1 MQNEH
6 DVFISYS
13 HKDKKVAD
21 AICTNLELNGIKCWY
36 APRNIVSGEDWA
48 SSIVK
53 AIGKAKIFVL
63 VFSEYSN
70 GSEQVMNE
78 VSAAFNAGCVVIP
91 FKIKDIDMSAGLY
104 YYLNRVHWF
113 DAVSLPLEKNINQ
126 LCEQIK
132 PLIIEPQ
139 SNFKSAP
146 EPVSAPKPEPH
157 DDNLKNKKMVPAA
170 ALAVVFVL
178 VLLGLLLKK
187 PAQSEDT
194 LADASETETVEAA
207 ASVGKYAN
215 ILMMDTCD
223 KNEDGEYQ
231 GTVFGSEISR
241 DDIVTVTFTDK
252 LEGMPDETYDVS
264 VNADGTVKAW
274 TVVHEGGSGY
284 DLIIAAAG
292 GIKGDDCSGMFAG
305 YHNVR
310 SIQFNNSFDMSDV
323 QNMEHMFDEC
333 RNLSE
338 LDLSGIDTSKA
349 TNMAYMFRGCNKLK
363 EIDVSGFQTE
373 NVTNMM
379 YMFYDCQGLTRLD
392 LSNFATENVTDM
404 GFMFSDCT
412 NLTELDVSS
421 FKTDNVKSMY
431 AMFQSCEK
439 LTKLDLSNFNTKEV
453 TNMSYMFSRCIVLEA
468 LDISGFK
475 TDNVTSMKDMFQACE
490 NLTSLDVSGFKTNN
504 VKDMKG
510 MFNHCKS
517 LTSLDVSG
525 FDMSSIENLE
535 NQSYTEY
542 MFSNCGITA
551 EEAGLKVE

>member
-13 HKDKKVAD
+13 YKDKKVAD

-53 AIGKAKIFVL
+53 AIVKARVFVL

-70 GSEQVMNE
+70 GSEQVLNE

-91 FKIKDIDMSAGLY
+91 FKIKDIDMSDGLY

-113 DAVSLPLEKNINQ
+113 DAVSHPLEKNIKQ

-132 PLIIEPQ
+132 PLIIDQ
-139 SNFKSAP
+139 KSILKSVP
-146 EPVSAPKPEPH
+146 EPIANPKPEPH
-157 DDNLKNKKMVPAA
+157 ADILKNKKMVPAA
-170 ALAVVFVL
+170 VLAVVFVL
-178 VLLGLLLKK
+178 ALLGLLLKK
-187 PAQSEDT
+187 PAQSDEKIIT
-194 LADASETETVEAA
+194 ETEIETKTETETGGAA
-207 ASVGKYAN
+207 APVGKYAN
-215 ILMMDTCD
+215 ILMMDACD
-223 KNEDGEYQ
+223 KNEDGAYH

-274 TVVHEGGSGY
+274 TAVHEGGSGY
-284 DLIIAAAG
+284 DLVIAAAG

-323 QNMEHMFDEC
+323 QDMEHMFDEC

-373 NVTNMM
+373 NVT
-379 YMFYDCQGLTRLD
+379 
-392 LSNFATENVTDM
+392 DM

-412 NLTELDVSS
+412 NLAELDVSS

-439 LTKLDLSNFNTKEV
+439 LTKLDLSSFHTKEV
-453 TNMSYMFSRCIVLEA
+453 TNMDYMFSRCMALET
-468 LDISGFK
+468 LNVSGFK
-475 TDNVTSMKDMFQACE
+475 TDNVTSMRDMFQACE
-490 NLTSLDVSGFKTNN
+490 NLTSLDVSGFKTDN

-542 MFSNCGITA
+542 MFSDCGITA
-551 EEAGLKVE
+551 KKAGLKAE